1 MRRPCLVLAL
11 VAGVATTAQAQNSWQ
26 TELGIQGGYSK
37 VKPSGTGADDASSF
51 IMLPGAST
59 IVPLLTYGSV
69 YAIIPWKDKIAVEP
83 TVGFSQF
90 SIGTGATAARLGLR
104 LNYAISPK
112 IYGGAGGV
120 LNYLEQGGS
129 NGTQLGVQLG
139 LGYRVRFAP
148 GLNGRIEAQWV
159 STKNSDNVTGAF
171 NAYSLL
177 VGVSSRIGGGRAA
190 TPARRAAGGGKL
202 WSRAIGVNAGY
213 SRVHIVGGGG
223 DATFLSAP
231 GIGNSLAGLATYI
244 PGPTT
249 LFAIFPI
256 GRKTAIEP
264 GLDITSI
271 DQGGGADLGIAAALR
286 LDYAVS
292 GGWYGAVGGQV
303 SNVNPSGAAPSATA
317 FGGTLA
323 WGYRFHLSGAFGG
336 RVEMNY
342 LTFPKND
349 DLGVATNTF
358 SILFGATMPL
368 Q

>member
-1 MRRPCLVLAL
+1 VLAL

-26 TELGIQGGYSK
+26 AELGIQGGYSK
-37 VKPSGTGADDASSF
+37 VKPAGTGIDDAQSF
-51 IMLPGAST
+51 FMLPGAAT
-59 IVPLLTYGSV
+59 IVPILTYGSV
-69 YAIIPWKDKIAVEP
+69 YAIIPWKGKIAVEP
-83 TVGFSQF
+83 TLGFAQF
-90 SIGTGATAARLGLR
+90 SLGTGATAGRLGLR
-104 LNYAISPK
+104 LNYAITPK

-120 LNYLEQGGS
+120 LNYIEQSGT
-129 NGTQLGVQLG
+129 NGTQFGLQLG
-139 LGYRVRFAP
+139 LGYRLKFSP

-159 STKNSDNVTGAF
+159 STANSDNVTGPF
-171 NAYSLL
+171 NAYSVL
-177 VGVSSRIGGGRAA
+177 VGVSSRLRGSRAA
-190 TPARRAAGGGKL
+190 PARRAAADKL
-202 WSRAIGVNAGY
+202 WTRAIGVNAGY

-231 GIGNSLAGLATYI
+231 GIGGSLAALATPI

-249 LFAIFPI
+249 LFAILPI
-256 GRKTAIEP
+256 GRKTALEP

-271 DQGGGADLGIAAALR
+271 DQGGGSNLGVAAGLR
-286 LDYAVS
+286 LNYAVS
-292 GGWYGAVGGQV
+292 GGWYGAVGGQLAH
-303 SNVNPSGAAPSATA
+303 VNPSGAGPSASV
-317 FGGTLA
+317 FGGVLA

-368 Q
+368 K